1 MRSALLVCT
10 LGLLGACGD
19 DGGSP
24 GTVDASTDG
33 PTTDSGIDAAIDAPP
48 STSFRLTSPTI
59 TEGAAIPLTHVCA
72 NHGGMNLSPQLAWT
86 NPPANTMSFAVVFTD
101 IFSPTQP
108 FVHSVIYDI
117 PATLTG
123 LPADVDKVY
132 APPDVAGAHQ
142 TIGYNNTTR
151 GYLGPCPNAMHTY
164 EFALY
169 ALPTAT
175 LPNSNMATTR
185 AAAVTAIMAND
196 LAVTKL
202 TGTFTPP

>member
-1 MRSALLVCT
+1 MRSALFFCVV
-10 LGLLGACGD
+10 GVLGACGD

-24 GTVDASTDG
+24 GTVDASTDSS
-33 PTTDSGIDAAIDAPP
+33 TVDSSVDAPIDARPGGAF
-48 STSFRLTSPTI
+48 TLTSMTI
-59 TEGAAIPLTHVCA
+59 TEGGVIPRTHACTQAA
-72 NHGGMNLSPQLAWT
+72 GMNLSPQLAWA
-86 NPPANTMSFAVVFTD
+86 NPPAGTMSFAIVFTD

-123 LPADVDKVY
+123 VPPDVEKVY
-132 APPDVAGAHQ
+132 APTDVAGAHQ
-142 TIGYNNTTR
+142 TLGYNNTTR

-175 LPNSNMATTR
+175 LPGSNMGTTR

-202 TGTFTPP
+202 TGTFTP

>member
-1 MRSALLVCT
+1 MRRALFVSV
-10 LGLLGACGD
+10 LGVLGACSGD
-19 DGGSP
+19 DGPSGA
-24 GTVDASTDG
+24 VDASTDG
-33 PTTDSGIDAAIDAPP
+33 STADASTIDAAIDAPAGV
-48 STSFRLTSPTI
+48 FRLTSATI
-59 TEGAAIPLTHVCA
+59 TEGGTIPLTHVCA

-86 NPPANTMSFAVVFTD
+86 NAPAGTLSFAIVFTD
-101 IFSPTQP
+101 IFNPSQP

-117 PATLTG
+117 PATLAG

-142 TIGYNNTTR
+142 TLGYNNTTR
-151 GYLGPCPNAMHTY
+151 GYLGPCPDVMHTY

-175 LPNSNMATTR
+175 LVGSNMGTTR
-185 AAAVTAIMAND
+185 PAAVTAIMAND

-202 TGTFTPP
+202 TATFTP